1 VASLPPDLQSPDIQQ
16 LLLAWANAALPPTHH
31 VQALVDMRDG
41 EALCRLVLAHRPNMA
56 AVQAALAKQDPEQ
69 RLAAFFATVQNQ
81 LCVPN
86 LLDSQVG
93 GIANYSSSNT
103 ACKYILWKICKQRLS
118 VRA

>member
-1 VASLPPDLQSPDIQQ
+1 MASLPPDLQSLDIQQ
-16 LLLAWANAALPPTHH
+16 LLVAWANAALPHTHH
-31 VQALVDMRDG
+31 VQTLADMRDG

-86 LLDSQVG
+86 LLDCRVG
-93 GIANYSSSNT
+93 GVANYSSSNT
-103 ACKYILWKICKQRLS
+103 GRLTAFILL
-118 VRA
+118 

>member
-1 VASLPPDLQSPDIQQ
+1 LFLLGFRWEILPAVASLPPDLQSLDIQQ
-16 LLLAWANAALPPTHH
+16 LLVAWANAALPQTHH
-31 VQALVDMRDG
+31 VQALADMRDG

-81 LCVPN
+81 LCVPS

-93 GIANYSSSNT
+93 GIAYYSSSTSNT
-103 ACKYILWKICKQRLS
+103 
-118 VRA
+118 V